1 MIDENITQVN
11 SSSATETKEAV
22 EETSFE
28 IAPLDTAALDLEAE
42 KILNELVPETDINK
56 AKDLTYL
63 FNWNQNKKTMVRMNK
78 QSELLDIL
86 TDATIARVKDKP
98 SNLSN
103 DDLNKLM
110 KTAADLLEK
119 GHSQINSSEDAPLI
133 QINQQNNEV
142 NMDGKQ
148 TGLSRDSR
156 EKVKT
161 AVVNLLKQVAA
172 GNADVVDNIIEETT
186 TIEETKND

>member
-98 SNLSN
+98 GNLSN

-110 KTAADLLEK
+110 KNAADLLEK
-119 GHSQINSSEDAPLI
+119 GHSQINNSEDAPLI

-186 TIEETKND
+186 AIEETKND

>member
-98 SNLSN
+98 GNLSN

-148 TGLSRDSR
+148 PGLSRDSR

-186 TIEETKND
+186 AIEETKND